1 MLSHRLMR
9 FPAVWRREETS
20 GVACLRRSFLS
31 VADRLAAAVVM
42 ALFAGRFAAA
52 QPYIYVPNQGVR
64 TILVIDIKTNALV
77 ASVPNPGG
85 YPNQA
90 AFTPDGKIL
99 YVASESLDGSGSVSV
114 FDPASN
120 AISGLIAVGSQ
131 PQAVAVTADGQFAYV
146 TNRGDNSVSV
156 IRTATQSV
164 IATIPVGLFPWGI
177 SASPDGSR
185 MYVANQGGN
194 SLSVIRTAS
203 NTVVDTWTLDG
214 GVRETAVNPAATV
227 LVPPAVSALT

>member
-99 YVASESLDGSGSVSV
+99 YIASESLDGSGSVSV
-114 FDPASN
+114 FDPASK
-120 AISGLIAVGSQ
+120 AITGLIAVGSQ
-131 PQAVAVTADGQFAYV
+131 PQAVAGTAARQFAYV
-146 TNRGDNSVSV
+146 TNRGDSS
-156 IRTATQSV
+156 
-164 IATIPVGLFPWGI
+164 
-177 SASPDGSR
+177 
-185 MYVANQGGN
+185 
-194 SLSVIRTAS
+194 
-203 NTVVDTWTLDG
+203 
-214 GVRETAVNPAATV
+214 
-227 LVPPAVSALT
+227 VSALRPPTQPGTPPIPLRPFPP